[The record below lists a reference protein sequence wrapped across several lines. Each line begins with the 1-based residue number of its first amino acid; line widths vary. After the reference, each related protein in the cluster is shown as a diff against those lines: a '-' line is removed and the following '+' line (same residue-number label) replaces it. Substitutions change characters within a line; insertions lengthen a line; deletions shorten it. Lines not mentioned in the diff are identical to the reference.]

1 MGSKDFTATERFF
14 VLIGREPW
22 SITVDNGRTIRII
35 MGLGRVDGKFS
46 SHINFFSWTFPFA
59 WIFFRPVREYFL
71 GVLGPHEFFHKIF
84 PGTNIFLW
92 CFTNPPPPLIT
103 FLMVRRHGNYVTVA
117 QFVFLFLLRAICGEL
132 FNEWTSKTLN
142 VIVQDESTI
151 NFHGPYSYRSQKW
164 RENLQK
170 LAVKS
175 FAWWSWYHFSADHE
189 NFFRFV

>member
-1 MGSKDFTATERFF
+1 MGNFRAT
-14 VLIGREPW
+14 
-22 SITVDNGRTIRII
+22 S
-35 MGLGRVDGKFS
+35 
-46 SHINFFSWTFPFA
+46 
-59 WIFFRPVREYFL
+59 IFFREHFPLLEFFL
-71 GVLGPHEFFHKIF
+71 GQCG
-84 PGTNIFLW
+84 NIFWGDSARMNFFIRFSLAQIY
-92 CFTNPPPPLIT
+92 FYDASPTPPPPPIT
-103 FLMVRRHGNYVTVA
+103 FLMVRRDGNYVTVA